1 VQAELVVKAQQE
13 VGEVMG
19 ELGLAF
25 IKLAKF
31 ETRAGFTPAHA
42 ADAKCVATGAVKASR
57 FYRECNAQ
65 SVRHLVRPQAFQVA
79 FLFLYLFLKPP
90 GQVGS
95 TSGFPETL
103 RTGHH
108 LCQEFLQHVS
118 D

>member
-65 SVRHLVRPQAFQVA
+65 SVRHLVRPQA
-79 FLFLYLFLKPP
+79 
-90 GQVGS
+90 S
-95 TSGFPETL
+95 NCFPLPVFVFEIS
-103 RTGHH
+103 RA
-108 LCQEFLQHVS
+108 V
-118 D
+118 